1 MIDAAVP
8 SRAAQ
13 TSVALTCDSID
24 VGALTERLKAQ
35 AFGLGFDL
43 IGIAMLGPAE
53 TAAAFEEW
61 VANGYAGD
69 MEYLPRSAGKRR
81 DTRLPYGGA
90 TTAIVVA
97 MSYGGG
103 EPAGPVARYAR
114 GDDYHGVMVDRLTEL
129 HRWLERELGRPVRG
143 KPSVDTGPILE
154 RDLARRAGLGW
165 FGKNTNLLNPSLGSF
180 FFLGAL
186 LVDAEL
192 APDAPFETEHCGT
205 CTRCLDACPTNALV
219 EPRVLDATKCI
230 SYLTIETKGP
240 IPEELRPMVGELIY
254 GCDICQDVCP
264 WNEKFATALPDDSPF
279 APREAL
285 GGKDA
290 RTLAREL
297 LALSQE
303 EFNVAF
309 KGSPMKRAKL
319 RGLKRN
325 AAVVLGNARK
335 ADDAGALTR
344 ALDDPEPLVR
354 EHAAWALERIRNTGS
369 AGRAAFG
376 SSRA

>member
-8 SRAAQ
+8 PRAPQ
-13 TSVALTCDSID
+13 TSVAPTSDSIE
-24 VGALTERLKAQ
+24 VGVLTERLKAQ

-43 IGIAMLGPAE
+43 VGIAMLGPAE

-69 MEYLPRSAGKRR
+69 MDYLPRGAGKRR
-81 DTRLPYGGA
+81 DTRLPYAGA

-97 MSYGGG
+97 MNYGGG
-103 EPAGPVARYAR
+103 EPSGPVARYAR
-114 GDDYHGVMVDRLTEL
+114 GDDYHEVMGERLTEL
-129 HRWLERELGRPVRG
+129 HRWLERALGRPVRG
-143 KPSVDTGPILE
+143 KPYVDTGPILE
-154 RDLARRAGLGW
+154 RDLARRAGIGW

-230 SYLTIETKGP
+230 SYLTIEAKGA
-240 IPEELRPMVGELIY
+240 IPEELRPMIGELIY

-264 WNEKFATALPDDSPF
+264 WNEKFATVLPEGAPF

-285 GGKDA
+285 DGKDA

-297 LALSQE
+297 LAMSQD
-303 EFNVAF
+303 EFHVAF
-309 KGSPMKRAKL
+309 KGSPMKRAKQ

-325 AAVVLGNARK
+325 AAVVLGNARNT
-335 ADDAGALTR
+335 DDADVLTR
-344 ALDDPEPLVR
+344 ALDNPDPLVR
-354 EHAAWALERIRNTGS
+354 QHAAWALERIRNKAS
-369 AGRAAFG
+369 APTVVAR
-376 SSRA
+376 